1 MKYPHIKQHDE
12 KDCGAACLSMI
23 CEYYGLKLPLTKFRN
38 LIKVDN
44 QGANM
49 LMRHFADSTAGHT
62 PSVITSQWKN
72 ADALDCKILQCT
84 EKLNFAPA
92 DGSHSWSDIPI
103 HT

>member
-1 MKYPHIKQHDE
+1 MQIVVCKPLNTIKGYRPLSGIIDTKSTQKSNE
-12 KDCGAACLSMI
+12 SPDCSG
-23 CEYYGLKLPLTKFRN
+23 
-38 LIKVDN
+38 
-44 QGANM
+44 M

-92 DGSHSWSDIPI
+92 DGLHNWSDMPI
-103 HT
+103 RTEGS